1 MKVNMNPL
9 FDINLKENI
18 IKNLKSWYKTQAIYT
33 QKTLA
38 NELGVT
44 QTSINRWLDG
54 KCLPDISLWLK
65 LCNIMDISIS
75 TFLGIDNSDSLSLR
89 ESEIIKTYQED
100 LSFKNFIDKYFS
112 DEKFKTTIDSLS
124 TIVK

>member
-1 MKVNMNPL
+1 MYPSIDTYLKDNIFN
-9 FDINLKENI
+9 NLKT
-18 IKNLKSWYKTQAIYT
+18 WYKSQAIYT

-38 NELGVT
+38 AELGVT

-65 LCNIMDISIS
+65 LCDIMNISIT
-75 TFLGIDNSDSLSLR
+75 TFLGIDNPNTLSMR
-89 ESEIIKTYQED
+89 ESEIIRNYQEN

-112 DEKFKTTIDSLS
+112 DDAFKSTIDSLANL
-124 TIVK
+124 VK